1 MYSINSVKTRAVA
14 LYTMKLKDFWETR
27 QRTWKTNTKHSWSS
41 TALDS
46 VLRNWLEM
54 RMCILWEVTNST
66 WWFYFQV
73 LPSEEF
79 VNNLKIHLPKLF
91 KSSLLTYTSLLWAIK
106 TTQSIISLSVFFV
119 CVSCP
124 PFNASVVMTTDH
136 KVAGLFSGVIV
147 KVRNDGSLMA
157 KLNHS
162 MCISLIEDID
172 ESKREKQCLVFILP
186 RGYDKLWLG
195 GVVQP
200 N

>member
-1 MYSINSVKTRAVA
+1 
-14 LYTMKLKDFWETR
+14 
-27 QRTWKTNTKHSWSS
+27 
-41 TALDS
+41 
-46 VLRNWLEM
+46 
-54 RMCILWEVTNST
+54 
-66 WWFYFQV
+66 
-73 LPSEEF
+73 
-79 VNNLKIHLPKLF
+79 
-91 KSSLLTYTSLLWAIK
+91 
-106 TTQSIISLSVFFV
+106 
-119 CVSCP
+119 
-124 PFNASVVMTTDH
+124 MTTDH

-186 RGYDKLWLG
+186 RGDDKLWLG

>member
-1 MYSINSVKTRAVA
+1 MYSVNSVKTRAVA

-41 TALDS
+41 TALYS

-54 RMCILWEVTNST
+54 RMCFLWEVTNST

-73 LPSEEF
+73 LPSEEL

-106 TTQSIISLSVFFV
+106 TTQSITSLSVFFV

-124 PFNASVVMTTDH
+124 PFNASVVMTADH
-136 KVAGLFSGVIV
+136 KVAGLFLGVIV

-162 MCISLIEDID
+162 MCNSLIEDTD
-172 ESKREKQCLVFILP
+172 ESKRERQCLVFILP
-186 RGYDKLWLG
+186 RGDDKLWLG